1 MIIKSKKKVIIIKLF
16 IYLNF
21 LFYKN
26 VLIVQLLNICFTF
39 KLLCHDRTM
48 LMIET

>member
-1 MIIKSKKKVIIIKLF
+1 MMIKSTKKVIIIKLF

-21 LFYKN
+21 HFYKN
-26 VLIVQLLNICFTF
+26 VLIVQLLNISFTF